1 MINLQKLYKK
11 PKVFQRLTGLTP
23 NKFQYL
29 LIRLEP
35 IFNQSELR
43 RKKTINRQ
51 RKLGGGRKQSLS
63 LAQALF
69 MLLLYYRTYTN
80 HIFLAMLMGID
91 DSNVCRYFKRIQPLL
106 AQIFHIPTRKIRM
119 SEDEIL
125 ELIID
130 ATEQDSQRR
139 NGSGYSGKKKRN
151 TIKTQIMVT
160 HKGKIKSVSK
170 SVKGNMADKKLY
182 DQTRAY
188 TTIKVSRKVDL
199 AYIGTSC
206 QTPIKKKK
214 KIPLTKEQ
222 KEFNQQFSRSRITV
236 EHVFAHLK
244 KFNILNHKFR
254 NPINTYNLI
263 FKNIAGIRNLQL
275 VQLT

>member
-1 MINLQKLYKK
+1 MLNLDKLYQK
-11 PKVFQRLTGLTP
+11 PIVFQRLTGLTP
-23 NKFQYL
+23 IKFKQL
-29 LIRLEP
+29 VNQLEP
-35 IFNQSELR
+35 LFKQADY
-43 RKKTINRQ
+43 Q
-51 RKLGGGRKQSLS
+51 RKNYPNRKRKVGGGTQYKLS
-63 LAQALF
+63 VAQALF
-69 MLLLYYRTYTN
+69 ILLIYYRTYTS
-80 HIFLAMLMGID
+80 HIFIGMIANIH

-106 AQIFHIPTRKIRM
+106 AQIFRIPERKIKI

-130 ATEQDSQRR
+130 ATEQDSQKR

-160 HKGKIKSVSK
+160 HNGKIKSVSK
-170 SVKGNMADKKLY
+170 SVAGNIHDKKLY
-182 DQTRAY
+182 DNTKAFN
-188 TTIKVSRKVDL
+188 TIKVKRKGDL
-199 AYIGTSC
+199 GYVGTSC

-214 KIPLTKEQ
+214 KIPLTEDQ
-222 KEFNQQFSRSRITV
+222 KSFNKQFSRSRITV

-254 NPINTYNLI
+254 NSISGYNLI

-275 VQLT
+275 A

>member
-1 MINLQKLYKK
+1 MVNLHKLYKK

-23 NKFQYL
+23 DKFEQL

-35 IFNQSELR
+35 LFKESELK
-43 RKKTINRQ
+43 RKKTTNRK
-51 RKLGGGRKQSLS
+51 RKLGGGRKQKLS
-63 LAQALF
+63 LGQALF
-69 MLLLYYRTYTN
+69 MLLLYYRTYTS
-80 HIFLAMLMGID
+80 HMFLSMVMGID
-91 DSNVCRYFKRIQPLL
+91 DSSVCHYFKRIQPLL
-106 AQIFHIPTRKIRM
+106 AQIFRIPERKIKM

-130 ATEQDSQRR
+130 ATEQESQKRD
-139 NGSGYSGKKKRN
+139 GSGYSGKKKKN
-151 TIKTQIMVT
+151 TVKTQIMVT
-160 HKGKIKSVSK
+160 HEGKIKSVSR
-170 SVKGNMADKKLY
+170 SVPGNMHDKKLY
-182 DQTRAY
+182 DKTGAY
-188 TTIKVSRKVDL
+188 TTIKVKRKGDL

-214 KIPLTKEQ
+214 NKELTPEQ
-222 KEFNQQFSRSRITV
+222 KSFNKQFSRTRIGV

-254 NPINTYNLI
+254 NSINNYNLI

-275 VQLT
+275 ELA